1 MHADTILDQLIKTG
15 KEIAATGWERV
26 ETLAEEK
33 LNLPQAGPDRDAAL
47 TNAGKGAAAAAALML
62 LLGTKSGRAL
72 SKAAVKVGSLAAL
85 GGLAYKTYRDWQ
97 AEQNLTEDGPA
108 GMPIGELAGYD
119 ATERSAH
126 LLRAMVATASL
137 DNQITAAERQR
148 ILERFSGAQIGGDAQ
163 ILFQEAMAN
172 PLEVDAIAKPATTPT
187 FAAEIYLAC
196 ASMLDSD
203 NAADR
208 SYLAQLGRA
217 LELDADLT
225 RRLEASIWS

>member
-1 MHADTILDQLIKTG
+1 MHADTILDQLIKTS
-15 KEIAATGWERV
+15 KDLAASGWERV
-26 ETLAEEK
+26 EALAEEK
-33 LNLPQAGPDRDAAL
+33 LNLPEAGPDREAAL

-97 AEQNLTEDGPA
+97 AEQNLSDDGPA
-108 GMPIGELAGYD
+108 GAPIGELSGFD

-126 LLRAMVATASL
+126 LLRTMVATASL

-148 ILERFSGAQIGGDAQ
+148 ILDRFSDAQIGGDAQ
-163 ILFQEAMAN
+163 VLFQEAMAN

-196 ASMLDSD
+196 ASMLDPD
-203 NAADR
+203 LAADR
-208 SYLAQLGRA
+208 SYLTQLGRA
-217 LELDADLT
+217 LDLAPELSS
-225 RRLEASIWS
+225 RLEASIWQ